1 LDKESSIA
9 WRLPLLGYSNNST
22 GFLPAEQTMHYITIT
37 PSAGS
42 PIFYAFLFSRP
53 REMYLSGKPVMV
65 KVLGDG
71 WLGARVKGEERG

>member
-53 REMYLSGKPVMV
+53 REMYFQRQA
-65 KVLGDG
+65 DDD
-71 WLGARVKGEERG
+71 KGIRRQET